1 MEAKDELLSIID
13 QRLNEKS
20 SDFLTKFLEETSDNV
35 MDVQT
40 MKNHV
45 LVFICAL
52 IPKVKHLENKEAV
65 KLDTL
70 KIFGWT
76 KNNKVLAVSNLN

>member
-1 MEAKDELLSIID
+1 MEAKDELLSIIE

-52 IPKVKHLENKEAV
+52 IPKVKHFENNVTV
-65 KLDTL
+65 KLDTGSV
-70 KIFGWT
+70 F
-76 KNNKVLAVSNLN
+76 

>member
-13 QRLNEKS
+13 QRLNEES
-20 SDFLTKFLEETSDNV
+20 SDFLTKFFEETSDNI
-35 MDVQT
+35 MDIQT

-52 IPKVKHLENKEAV
+52 IPKVNI
-65 KLDTL
+65 L
-70 KIFGWT
+70 KT
-76 KNNKVLAVSNLN
+76 KSM

>member
-1 MEAKDELLSIID
+1 MEAKDELLNIID

-35 MDVQT
+35 MDIQT

-52 IPKVKHLENKEAV
+52 IPKVKHFENNVTV
-65 KLDTL
+65 KLDTGS
-70 KIFGWT
+70 IF
-76 KNNKVLAVSNLN
+76 

>member
-13 QRLNEKS
+13 LRLNEKS
-20 SDFLTKFLEETSDNV
+20 SDFLTKFLEETSDSV
-35 MDVQT
+35 MDIQT

-52 IPKVKHLENKEAV
+52 IPKVNI
-65 KLDTL
+65 L
-70 KIFGWT
+70 KTMW
-76 KNNKVLAVSNLN
+76 L